1 VALSYGLPVVAS
13 DISANVEVG
22 LPAEHY
28 FPLDDV
34 GALAARLLEFAALP
48 LTIEVRES
56 RRSSVVERFD
66 WRDIVR
72 RTLAVYRAAVE

>member
-1 VALSYGLPVVAS
+1 MAS
-13 DISANVEVG
+13 DIPANVEVG

-34 GALAARLLEFAALP
+34 GALAAR
-48 LTIEVRES
+48 
-56 RRSSVVERFD
+56 FD
-66 WRDIVR
+66 WRGIAR

>member
-13 DISANVEVG
+13 DIPANVEVG

-34 GALAARLLEFAALP
+34 GALAAR
-48 LTIEVRES
+48 
-56 RRSSVVERFD
+56 FD
-66 WRDIVR
+66 WRGIAR